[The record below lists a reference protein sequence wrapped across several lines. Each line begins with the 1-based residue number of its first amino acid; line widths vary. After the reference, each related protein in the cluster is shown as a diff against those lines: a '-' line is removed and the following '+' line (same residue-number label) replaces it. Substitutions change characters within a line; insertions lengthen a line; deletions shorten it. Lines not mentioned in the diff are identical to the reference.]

1 MLCLI
6 SFYYCK
12 LTCVFGDPRNENC
25 DMFFSLPF
33 DRRVSRTT
41 VSIIQLNNSAFNKQ
55 NNTSHNLTTE
65 FEIFFLFL
73 P

>member
-1 MLCLI
+1 MFMFE
-6 SFYYCK
+6 S

-41 VSIIQLNNSAFNKQ
+41 VSIIQLNNSAFN
-55 NNTSHNLTTE
+55 
-65 FEIFFLFL
+65 
-73 P
+73 